1 MKLPKVSVPKVKTIK
16 AKLSSAKLLGSVVK
30 NSLQFK
36 LRRKALRRF
45 KATEFDTIV
54 VDMDGTLYKS
64 DANLEALKVV
74 YPESEN
80 GLVKGEELYDY
91 ILSKIASGTYSVE
104 QAIVEGNNFLM
115 KKNMKKNDFPK
126 VLEKLKPGIRKPLVR
141 SLKKM
146 KKSGKTLILATLS
159 SKGFGELL
167 NNYLKKE
174 FDFSFDLIVGTQLKY
189 AANGKITGVKSMVST
204 KNTTYKKIPVKSKL
218 SAIRTALEEQGKKL
232 DLKKSILITDSYS
245 DIDLAKMFVT
255 VLIQPTR
262 STTPQKV
269 SQRLKLADYILPEK
283 YLQTNLESIIL
294 GPELEN

>member
-1 MKLPKVSVPKVKTIK
+1 MELPKVSPKVKAIK
-16 AKLSSAKLLGSVVK
+16 AKLASAKLLGIVVK

-80 GLVKGEELYDY
+80 GLVKGEELYDS

-104 QAIVEGNNFLM
+104 QAIVEGNKLLM
-115 KKNMKKNDFPK
+115 KKNMKKKDFSK
-126 VLEKLKPGIRKPLVR
+126 VLDKIKSGIRKPLVR

-146 KKSGKTLILATLS
+146 KKSGKTIVLATLS
-159 SKGFGELL
+159 SKEFGELL
-167 NNYLKKE
+167 NSYLKKE

-189 AANGKITGVKSMVST
+189 DVQGKIIGVKSMVST
-204 KNTTYKKIPVKSKL
+204 KDTVYKKIYVKSKL
-218 SAIRTALEEQGKKL
+218 SAIRAALEEQGKEL
-232 DLKKSILITDSYS
+232 NLKKSILITDSYS

-269 SQRLKLADYILPEK
+269 SQRLKLADYIFPEK
-283 YLQTNLESIIL
+283 YLQTNLESLIL
-294 GPELEN
+294 GPEIE

>member
-1 MKLPKVSVPKVKTIK
+1 MELPKVSPKVKAIK
-16 AKLSSAKLLGSVVK
+16 AKLASAKLLGIVVK

-36 LRRKALRRF
+36 LRRKALQRF

-80 GLVKGEELYDY
+80 GLVKGEKLYDS

-104 QAIVEGNNFLM
+104 QAIVEGNKLLM
-115 KKNMKKNDFPK
+115 KKNMKKKDFSK
-126 VLEKLKPGIRKPLVR
+126 VLDKIKPGIRKPLVK

-146 KKSGKTLILATLS
+146 KKSGKTIVLATLS
-159 SKGFGELL
+159 SKEFGELL
-167 NNYLKKE
+167 NSYLKKE
-174 FDFSFDLIVGTQLKY
+174 FDFSFDIIVGTQLKY
-189 AANGKITGVKSMVST
+189 DAQGKIIGVKSMVST
-204 KNTTYKKIPVKSKL
+204 KDTAHKKIPVKSKL
-218 SAIRTALEEQGKKL
+218 SAIRNALEEQGKKL
-232 DLKKSILITDSYS
+232 NLKKSILITDSYS

-294 GPELEN
+294 GPEIE